1 MFSFENPVDTSLAS
15 YSVVKEPTLA
25 GRGRPDCQTPPPM
38 SSEIGRFHPLGMLDR
53 FRLTSAR
60 CARSFP
66 RAEVPK
72 ITRRPPASAS
82 LRQRFITTYREWL
95 FQRFC
100 ISLFSTSFRAALSDA
115 SAELPASALH
125 GPSKI
130 AQVFPRAAGVL
141 TTPARL
147 VISDVVL
154 ICCWLERRREVRT
167 PHPHSPR
174 RLAG

>member
-1 MFSFENPVDTSLAS
+1 VFSFENPVDTSLAS

-66 RAEVPK
+66 RAEMPK
-72 ITRRPPASAS
+72 TDRRPPASAS
-82 LRQRFITTYREWL
+82 LRQRFITTYRDWL
-95 FQRFC
+95 FHRFN
-100 ISLFSTSFRAALSDA
+100 ISLFSMSFHAALPDA
-115 SAELPASALH
+115 PAELPASALP

-130 AQVFPRAAGVL
+130 ARMFPRAAGVL

-154 ICCWLERRREVRT
+154 ICCWLERRRELRT
-167 PHPHSPR
+167 PHPHSLR